1 MTNHA
6 DATTSEKKI
15 RSKRRNRC
23 IRPVAMVAT
32 CMLVLN
38 AGIALL
44 LMQWMAPTTVT
55 FDMKGT
61 VDAFMDQTAKKSLS
75 EEQSALLAGRFTE
88 SLESSLREY
97 QRKHRAVILVV
108 PSVVAGAEDITDTIQ
123 RDVAVRMAG
132 GRQ

>member
-1 MTNHA
+1 MTNQA
-6 DATTSEKKI
+6 DATTSEKII
-15 RSKRRNRC
+15 RSKHRNRC
-23 IRPVAMVAT
+23 IRPIAMVAA

-44 LMQWMAPTTVT
+44 LMQWIAPTTVT

-75 EEQSALLAGRFTE
+75 EEQSTLLAGRFTE
-88 SLESSLREY
+88 SLESSLGEY

-108 PSVVAGAEDITDTIQ
+108 PSVVAGAEDITDAIQ

>member
-1 MTNHA
+1 
-6 DATTSEKKI
+6 
-15 RSKRRNRC
+15 
-23 IRPVAMVAT
+23 MVAV
-32 CMLVLN
+32 CMLALN

-44 LMQWMAPTTVT
+44 LMQWIAPTTVT

-75 EEQSALLAGRFTE
+75 EKQSALLAGRFTE
-88 SLESSLREY
+88 SLESSLGEY

-123 RDVAVRMAG
+123 RDIAVRMAG
-132 GRQ
+132 GHQ

>member
-1 MTNHA
+1 MTNQA

-23 IRPVAMVAT
+23 IRPVAMVAV
-32 CMLVLN
+32 CMLALN

-44 LMQWMAPTTVT
+44 LMQWIAPTTVT

-75 EEQSALLAGRFTE
+75 EKQSALLAGRFTE
-88 SLESSLREY
+88 SLESSLGEY

-123 RDVAVRMAG
+123 RDIAVRMAG
-132 GRQ
+132 GHQ